1 MNNNGKG
8 KEELPGL
15 EESLSVS
22 AEIIAAR
29 IAAVGPQE
37 LGDERR
43 MRIQEGIL
51 AAHEIEHERDRL
63 RTQLAAE
70 ILKNR
75 GLAAEHEA
83 LKASYGRLQTEIEDY
98 RRERD
103 QAVARRAEVEAVFAA
118 ALTIMQTHKGETVLS
133 ETEKKGE

>member
-8 KEELPGL
+8 KEELPAHLTG
-15 EESLSVS
+15 LSVS

-37 LGDERR
+37 LSDERR
-43 MRIQEGIL
+43 MRIKEGIL
-51 AAHEIEHERDRL
+51 AAHEIEQERDNLKR
-63 RTQLAAE
+63 QLARE
-70 ILKNR
+70 VLDNR
-75 GLAAEHEA
+75 ALASELEA
-83 LKASYGRLQTEIEDY
+83 LKVAYSRQQTEIESY